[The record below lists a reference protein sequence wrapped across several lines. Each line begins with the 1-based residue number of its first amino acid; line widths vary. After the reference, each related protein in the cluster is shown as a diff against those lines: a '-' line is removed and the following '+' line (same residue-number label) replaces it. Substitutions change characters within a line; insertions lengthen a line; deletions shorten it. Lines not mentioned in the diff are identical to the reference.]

1 MARARRD
8 LFMKVFSRRSL
19 NEPELGPAVFGA
31 IEAAA
36 PAWKPGRWDVAE
48 PVRRPWEPE
57 QLDEVW
63 SHTSFTCVSAEPG
76 AAVIDVRKRWKHGD
90 THGDLWIAARS
101 ASVEPDAAVTLFQ
114 RLAGLLDADY
124 GFLHA
129 FADEDVG
136 QLFGAARYDGQPS
149 ADVRA
154 WTLQFHLPGLYWAS
168 VFGPSYVEML
178 GEDTIRSTP
187 AATVSELGPRS
198 WYVQLTSSLLDNQAR
213 RDEVVA
219 ARGTAMRHLGVGAFW
234 RPGMSRPIMPR
245 TGRPRPPGRA
255 PSFDDLRLETSP
267 AAGR

>member
-8 LFMKVFSRRSL
+8 LFLKLFSRRSL
-19 NEPELGPAVFGA
+19 HEPELGPSLFDA
-31 IEAAA
+31 IAAAA
-36 PAWKPGRWDVAE
+36 PPWTPGRWDLAE
-48 PVRRPWEPE
+48 PVRREWERGRLE
-57 QLDEVW
+57 EVW
-63 SHTSFTCVSAEPG
+63 SNPSFTCLSAETG
-76 AAVIDVRKRWKHGD
+76 AAVINVRKRSKHGE
-90 THGDLWIAARS
+90 THGDVWIAAR
-101 ASVEPDAAVTLFQ
+101 ADSVEPDAAVALFQ
-114 RLAGLLDADY
+114 RLTDLVDADY

-154 WTLQFHLPGLYWAS
+154 WTLQFHLPGLYWAN
-168 VFGPSYVEML
+168 VFGPSYVDLL

-187 AATVSELGPRS
+187 AAAVSELGPRR
-198 WYVQLTSSLLDNQAR
+198 WYVQLTPSLLDNQAR

-219 ARGTAMRHLGVGAFW
+219 AREAAMRHLGVGAFW

-255 PSFDDLRLETSP
+255 PGFDDLRLETSP